1 MTETRQS
8 PIDFEIINDS
18 LGHFGKFQKY
28 VFGISCLGYFIP
40 AMSVISMTFTDNPVK
55 YRCAVPNCD
64 DNSTNYMEIFT
75 KWAIPEG
82 DQCLVWTIKNNITD
96 QCQPD
101 VFSNSTTSCSQW
113 VYDTSLFSATTVT
126 QYDLT
131 CEKAWL
137 RPLAGSMYMTGMLV
151 GAIVIGDLADRFGRK
166 IGILV
171 SALLLGTGGV
181 LSTVPSNYYIFL
193 LMRFFSGAGG
203 NGLLLVTFVLA
214 VELIG
219 AKWRTFCGIITHISF
234 SLGGAMTGVLAIF
247 IRDWRWLQVA
257 VTTPAFLLTS
267 YTWLMPES
275 VRWLVAQGRKDEAN
289 KIIERVA
296 RVNNVE
302 VPRHIL
308 DVHNVEVRPVD
319 GTLSVSC
326 SRSELVNETRQEA
339 KIKKTVIDLL
349 RTPIMRIRSINM
361 FFCWCVCS
369 LVYYGL
375 SSNSGSLGGNIF
387 VNFIATVI
395 PHSV

>member
-1 MTETRQS
+1 MPVVTESLVASSSAPVNAEGTGRWVDEVDGVEESCVMLLEVLDS
-8 PIDFEIINDS
+8 PTQEESGIGLEPVGVGEAGELQDLLEPLQEMIKSFLEVPGEEIPSVSGGLMMVEKDLHGQVPGP
-18 LGHFGKFQKY
+18 LGSGPGLLQLHQ
-28 VFGISCLGYFIP
+28 VEDE
-40 AMSVISMTFTDNPVK
+40 V
-55 YRCAVPNCD
+55 YRVCEVPNCD

-75 KWAIPEG
+75 EWAIPEG
-82 DQCLVWTIKNNITD
+82 DQCHVWTIKNNITD

-101 VFSNSTTSCSQW
+101 VFSNTTTSCSQW

-257 VTTPAFLLTS
+257 VTAPAFLLTS
-267 YTWLMPES
+267 YTCMKCS
-275 VRWLVAQGRKDEAN
+275 Y
-289 KIIERVA
+289 
-296 RVNNVE
+296 NV
-302 VPRHIL
+302 
-308 DVHNVEVRPVD
+308 
-319 GTLSVSC
+319 
-326 SRSELVNETRQEA
+326 
-339 KIKKTVIDLL
+339 VI
-349 RTPIMRIRSINM
+349 
-361 FFCWCVCS
+361 C
-369 LVYYGL
+369 Y
-375 SSNSGSLGGNIF
+375 SSD
-387 VNFIATVI
+387 
-395 PHSV
+395 